1 MSAKQNKFH
10 FFFLIQ
16 RDDRIVVNRKQQRQ
30 TLLGIG
36 RQTVDK
42 FFRHDDKKNFKVL
55 ADRFVFHHLP
65 CKNCNKTSP
74 AYKVGFQVDFTF
86 DCSFDTVISN
96 AGTTQR
102 TIHDF
107 LLKTFYGQI
116 NEKEKNIV
124 SLPKIIKSV
133 FIKMKSIGNIL
144 RELRETKQLPLR
156 VIAAFLDIDPAIMSR
171 IERGQRKASRE
182 QVVKLAEYFNVD
194 ENELLVAWLSD
205 KVVYELAYEQNAI
218 EALKVAEDKIKYNIT
233 QKI

>member
-1 MSAKQNKFH
+1 
-10 FFFLIQ
+10 
-16 RDDRIVVNRKQQRQ
+16 
-30 TLLGIG
+30 
-36 RQTVDK
+36 
-42 FFRHDDKKNFKVL
+42 
-55 ADRFVFHHLP
+55 
-65 CKNCNKTSP
+65 
-74 AYKVGFQVDFTF
+74 
-86 DCSFDTVISN
+86 
-96 AGTTQR
+96 
-102 TIHDF
+102 
-107 LLKTFYGQI
+107 LKTFYGQI

-124 SLPKIIKSV
+124 SLPKIIKSI

-205 KVVYELAYEQNAI
+205 KVVYELAHEQNAI